1 MSFRWLISLKC
12 EFSWASH
19 FWIFIGDIFVNTFTY
34 PYTLTKRD
42 LVMHHTFYFDAP
54 FQLRLHFMR
63 FHQIFFFILICL
75 LKIGERVLTIND
87 LTLTLTN
94 WSRISIKYP
103 KAIKIKKNIVKYRWL
118 IFFSYILTITLCI
131 LHKVILIIIHHLSLN
146 STEIK
151 NPTEYRR
158 TNSISKYFKEI
169 LFVSFLEIRQHVMNI
184 GFLVLRSAFH
194 VPQSLLDIMKYIH
207 ITSIS
212 QI

>member
-75 LKIGERVLTIND
+75 LKIGEQVLTTND

-103 KAIKIKKNIVKYRWL
+103 KAIKIKKKHSKIQMIDFLFRNIDDY
-118 IFFSYILTITLCI
+118 TLFC
-131 LHKVILIIIHHLSLN
+131 SQC
-146 STEIK
+146 
-151 NPTEYRR
+151 NPYY
-158 TNSISKYFKEI
+158 NPSSKLKFT
-169 LFVSFLEIRQHVMNI
+169 RN
-184 GFLVLRSAFH
+184 
-194 VPQSLLDIMKYIH
+194 
-207 ITSIS
+207 
-212 QI
+212 